1 MDEEKKG
8 VGKVEGGSGPSR
20 PNPPES
26 AKSFRRVLRVVQSI
40 DAFTI
45 TCGKVICW
53 LILPMVISLVY
64 EVFARY
70 LFTAPTIWANDI
82 STMLYGIF
90 WMAGAAFALQG
101 QLHIRTDFL
110 YEKWSTRTKGIVDSI
125 LYLSLYFPGL
135 IIFLWIGWEYAWR
148 SFLFGERI
156 ISSPWMPIIWPVKM
170 TIPIATVLLLIQGL
184 SELLKS
190 LYAASAGM
198 SIEEKGETMEI

>member
-1 MDEEKKG
+1 MEEGKKG
-8 VGKVEGGSGPSR
+8 VVKEGGGSGSLR
-20 PNPPES
+20 PNLHGS
-26 AKSFRRVLRVVQSI
+26 SKSFRRMLRVVQAI
-40 DAFTI
+40 DRFTVG
-45 TCGKVICW
+45 CGKVICW

-110 YEKWSTRTKGIVDSI
+110 YEKWSTRTKGIVDAI

-135 IIFLWIGWEYAWR
+135 VIFLWIGWEYAWR

-170 TIPIATVLLLIQGL
+170 TIPIATVLLLIQGV

-190 LYAASAGM
+190 LYAASAGVSM
-198 SIEEKGETMEI
+198 EEKREAMEI